1 MFAGAHEDLLIV
13 RALTGKCERIPTLG
27 TWVGATRDI
36 SSATEDQQA
45 QLEDGDV
52 LLLYTDGVIEAAN
65 AAGEHYGTDRLC
77 AELEAAQHDSV
88 TAIRDRLLSSV
99 RAFLSVQDDDIALLV
114 ARHRR
119 PAA

>member
-1 MFAGAHEDLLIV
+1 MVVAAFDGACAERDYDLLCFAGGSLHSLAGYELQRNRCFELASAQSLD
-13 RALTGKCERIPTLG
+13 AM
-27 TWVGATRDI
+27 VG
-36 SSATEDQQA
+36 
-45 QLEDGDV
+45 
-52 LLLYTDGVIEAAN
+52 
-65 AAGEHYGTDRLC
+65 LC

-99 RAFLSVQDDDIALLV
+99 RAFLSVQKDDIALLV